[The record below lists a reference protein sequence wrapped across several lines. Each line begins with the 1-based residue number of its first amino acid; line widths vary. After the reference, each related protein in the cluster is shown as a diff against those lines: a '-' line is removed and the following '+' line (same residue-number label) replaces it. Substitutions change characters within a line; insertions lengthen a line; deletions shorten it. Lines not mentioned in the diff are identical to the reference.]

1 MDRARGEAGTVALKP
16 VRVLS
21 LSTLYPSATAPNFGR
36 FVELSLDAAEATG
49 EVEIVRISPNGL
61 PPWPLSKLLSA
72 YRKRSALPREDAW
85 NGKAVLRPHF
95 TLLPGMAPARNA
107 AAIAKAVLPLA
118 RCLHALK
125 PFDLIDAQFFW
136 PDGPAAMQVAEALKL
151 PFSIKARG
159 ADIHYWTT
167 VSGCREQIIE
177 AAQKATG
184 LLAVSDAIKADISV
198 LGVDANKI
206 RVHRTGIN
214 RALFDVPNEPHDM
227 LRERLRVPIY
237 EALLVSV
244 GALIPR
250 KGQAFAI
257 EAMVKLPDARLA
269 LIGEGEDRDRL
280 EKLAHELG
288 VGDRVH
294 FLGSLPHS
302 EIAHYLQA
310 ADVAVLPS
318 SSEGLANAWIEALAC
333 GTPLVI
339 TETGGAREVLRSAV
353 VGRIV
358 ERNANA
364 IATAIHELLV
374 SPPHRETVAA
384 TVAEY
389 SWEANGAA
397 LIAHWRH
404 LLDSKA

>member
-1 MDRARGEAGTVALKP
+1 M
-16 VRVLS
+16 RVLS
-21 LSTLYPSATAPNFGR
+21 LSTLYPSAAAPNFGR
-36 FVELSLDAAEATG
+36 FVELSLNAADATR

-61 PPWPLSKLLSA
+61 PPWPLSKLLPA
-72 YRKRSALPREDAW
+72 YRLRADLPRDDSW
-85 NGKAVLRPHF
+85 NGKSILRPHF

-118 RCLHALK
+118 RRLHAQQ
-125 PFDLIDAQFFW
+125 PFDLVDAQFFW
-136 PDGPAAMQVAEALKL
+136 PDGPAAMHIANALNL

-167 VSGCREQIIE
+167 ISGCREQIIE
-177 AAQKATG
+177 AAQKAGG
-184 LLAVSDAIKADISV
+184 LLAVSDAIKVNIAS
-198 LGVDANKI
+198 LGVKADRI
-206 RVHRTGIN
+206 RVHRTGID
-214 RALFDVPNEPHDM
+214 RVLFDVPAEPRTL
-227 LRERLRVPIY
+227 LRQQLQVPIH

-250 KGQAFAI
+250 KGQAFSI
-257 EAMVKLPDARLA
+257 EAMGKLPDARLA
-269 LIGEGEDRDRL
+269 LIGEGEDRPML

-288 VGDRVH
+288 VADRVH
-294 FLGSLPHS
+294 FLGSLPHHD
-302 EIAHYLQA
+302 IARYLKA

-339 TETGGAREVLRSAV
+339 TDTGGAREVMTSDAA
-353 VGRIV
+353 GRIV
-358 ERNANA
+358 ERDAGA
-364 IATAIHELLV
+364 IAAAVRELLAH
-374 SPPHRETVAA
+374 PAHRETIAA

-397 LIAHWRH
+397 LTAHWRH
-404 LLDSKA
+404 LLAREA

>member
-1 MDRARGEAGTVALKP
+1 MRI
-16 VRVLS
+16 LS
-21 LSTLYPSATAPNFGR
+21 LSTLYPSAAAPNFGR
-36 FVELSLDAAEATG
+36 FVELSLDAADATG
-49 EVEIVRISPNGL
+49 EVEIIRISPKGL

-72 YRKRSALPREDAW
+72 YRRRSALQQEDAC

-95 TLLPGMAPARNA
+95 TLFPRMAPARNA

-118 RCLHALK
+118 RRLHAQQ
-125 PFDLIDAQFFW
+125 PFDLVDAQFFW
-136 PDGPAAMQVAEALKL
+136 PDGPAAMRIAEALGL

-167 VSGCREQIIE
+167 VAGCREQIVE
-177 AAQKATG
+177 AARKSTG
-184 LLAVSDAIKADISV
+184 LLAVSDAIKDDIV
-198 LGVDANKI
+198 ALGVDATKI
-206 RVHRTGIN
+206 RVHRTGID
-214 RALFDVPNEPHDM
+214 RSLFNIPTEPHNM
-227 LRERLRVPIY
+227 LRERLQVPIY
-237 EALLVSV
+237 EALLVCV

-257 EAMVKLPDARLA
+257 KAMAKLPDARLA
-269 LIGEGEDRDRL
+269 LIGEGEDRQML
-280 EKLAHELG
+280 GKLAHELG
-288 VGDRVH
+288 VAERVH

-333 GTPLVI
+333 GTQLVI
-339 TETGGAREVLRSAV
+339 TDTGGAREVLHSDTA
-353 VGRIV
+353 GRIV
-358 ERNANA
+358 ERDAEA
-364 IATAIHELLV
+364 IAAAVHELLA

-384 TVAEY
+384 TVADY

-397 LIAHWRH
+397 LVAHWRH
-404 LLDSKA
+404 LLVRKA

>member
-1 MDRARGEAGTVALKP
+1 

-72 YRKRSALPREDAW
+72 YRERSALPREDAW

-95 TLLPGMAPARNA
+95 TLFPGMAPARNA
-107 AAIAKAVLPLA
+107 TAIAKAILSVA
-118 RCLHALK
+118 RRLHAQQ
-125 PFDLIDAQFFW
+125 PFDLVDAQFFW
-136 PDGPAAMQVAEALKL
+136 PDGPAAMHIAEALNL

-167 VSGCREQIIE
+167 ISGCREQIIE
-177 AAQKATG
+177 AAQKARG
-184 LLAVSDAIKADISV
+184 LLAVSEAIKADIV
-198 LGVDANKI
+198 KLGVDSNKI

-227 LRERLRVPIY
+227 LRERLQVPIY
-237 EALLVSV
+237 EALVVSV

-269 LIGEGEDRDRL
+269 LIGEGEDRQML
-280 EKLAHELG
+280 EKQAHTFG
-288 VGDRVH
+288 VADRVH

-339 TETGGAREVLRSAV
+339 TDTGGAREVLHSNAA
-353 VGRIV
+353 GRIV

-364 IATAIHELLV
+364 IATAIHELLAA
-374 SPPHRETVAA
+374 PPHRETVAA
-384 TVAEY
+384 TVADY

>member
-1 MDRARGEAGTVALKP
+1 MDRARSETGANALKHM
-16 VRVLS
+16 RVLS
-21 LSTLYPSATAPNFGR
+21 ISTLYPSATAPNFGR
-36 FVELSLDAAEATG
+36 FVELSLNAAEATG
-49 EVEIVRISPNGL
+49 EVEIIRISPNGL

-72 YRKRSALPREDAW
+72 YRERAKLPREDEW
-85 NGKAVLRPHF
+85 RRKAVLRPHF

-118 RCLHALK
+118 RSLHAQQ
-125 PFDLIDAQFFW
+125 PFDLVDAQFFW
-136 PDGPAAMQVAEALKL
+136 PDGPAAMQVAEALGL

-167 VSGCREQIIE
+167 ISGCREQIVE
-177 AAQKATG
+177 AAQEASG
-184 LLAVSDAIKADISV
+184 LLAVSEAIKADIAA
-198 LGVDANKI
+198 LGVDAGKI
-206 RVHRTGIN
+206 RVHRTGID
-214 RALFDVPNEPHDM
+214 RSLFDIPTEPHDM
-227 LRERLRVPIY
+227 LRERLQVPIY

-257 EAMVKLPDARLA
+257 ESMVKLPEARLA
-269 LIGEGEDRDRL
+269 LIGEGEDRQML

-288 VGDRVH
+288 VADRVH
-294 FLGSLPHS
+294 FLGSLSHS

-339 TETGGAREVLRSAV
+339 TDTGGAREVLYSAAA
-353 VGRIV
+353 GRIV
-358 ERNANA
+358 ERDADA
-364 IATAIHELLV
+364 IAGAVHELLI
-374 SPPHRETVAA
+374 SPPHREAVAA
-384 TVAEY
+384 TVSDY
-389 SWEANGAA
+389 SWQANGTA
-397 LIAHWRH
+397 LVAHWKN
-404 LLDSKA
+404 LVAPA

>member
-1 MDRARGEAGTVALKP
+1 MDCAGGKVGAFVVKNM
-16 VRVLS
+16 RVLS
-21 LSTLYPSATAPNFGR
+21 LSTLYPSSAAPNFGR
-36 FVELSLDAAEATG
+36 FVELSLNAADATG
-49 EVEIVRISPNGL
+49 EADIVRISPNGL

-72 YRKRSALPREDAW
+72 YRERSALPQEDAW
-85 NGKAVLRPHF
+85 NENAVLRPHF
-95 TLLPGMAPARNA
+95 SLLPGLAPARNA
-107 AAIAKAVLPLA
+107 AAIAKALLPLA
-118 RCLHALK
+118 RSLHMQQ

-136 PDGPAAMQVAEALKL
+136 PDGPAAMRIAKALHL

-167 VSGCREQIIE
+167 VSGCREQILE
-177 AAQKATG
+177 AAQEAGG
-184 LLAVSDAIKADISV
+184 LLAVSDAIKADITA
-198 LGVDANKI
+198 LGVDADKI

-214 RALFDVPNEPHDM
+214 RSLFNIPTEPHEM
-227 LRERLRVPIY
+227 LRERLQVPIY

-250 KGQAFAI
+250 KGQSFAI

-269 LIGEGEDRDRL
+269 LIGEGEDRQML
-280 EKLAHELG
+280 GKLAHELG
-288 VGDRVH
+288 VSERVH
-294 FLGSLPHS
+294 FLGPLPHS

-339 TETGGAREVLRSAV
+339 TDTGGAREVLRSDAA
-353 VGRIV
+353 GRIV
-358 ERNANA
+358 ERDAEA
-364 IATAIHELLV
+364 IAAAVRELLA
-374 SPPHRETVAA
+374 SPPHRDAVAA
-384 TVAEY
+384 TVANY

-397 LIAHWRH
+397 LVEHWRQ
-404 LLDSKA
+404 LLERKA